1 MKISKKSVLIAMSW
15 MFTMAS
21 LWLMYVFAENSI
33 DLNVDPNNAIQHFKN
48 VKIISRNINNKTH
61 AIINKIWNLIWIET
75 DYNFVLT
82 NEWKIKCDIDGDWD
96 VDSNDTSEIENYIM
110 TRSPTSQ
117 CNQNSCDI
125 NNDWMVTTEDL
136 NICVNVVLGQDNFG
150 WGTKRPNQIL
160 GWVTWSS
167 ILWWNGN
174 MIEKGFFNEIL
185 WWKENK
191 IEGGKNNSI
200 LGWITNKKWN
210 WNHSV
215 IFWWKNNEITWSY
228 SSIVWWEWNKVT
240 KSGAMAIWNNNTTN
254 GYNSVAMWSGSTL
267 SGQNSFLWTD
277 GNSSEGI
284 LEQNNIFAIK
294 WKNWVVVNT
303 TKAHNLAQ
311 LTVSGSLIVYDNKKV
326 LECTDNTKWVLKVID
341 GDVYNNNQKCFCS
354 CDGSWR
360 NALHEWT
367 RCEALCN
374 NEAWLQ
380 AECGMVEAICG
391 TIPYSY
397 TWAGTSWACIVWELV
412 EWTWAFLINTQS
424 DNTEWIHRSCQT
436 AYWQVTGCMQQLTWA
451 SCPNLRT
458 WYECIWDHE
467 ELTWHLI
474 TNPNPPVDSATFWK
488 YDPELDKPCT
498 YMCDQYG
505 EWDSDQKKC
514 IFHECR
520 WDLPEG
526 AKLNDEIALPLND
539 TTDYFYS
546 NTSTWACS
554 YKCNAEFGYYYSG
567 ALNKCVTCP
576 EWQTY
581 DEIDGTCKVA
591 CDMSKTSFETI
602 TIMDESW
609 YAITIADR
617 NLWATSNN
625 TWEVSSYG
633 CYFQWWNNYG
643 FQPQWNLET
652 STDFVNTRGY
662 GPWNPYTSEIFRVWT
677 GEINN
682 EGMLQ
687 AYRPNDYDWSSPAN
701 HNLWWWA
708 YDSGN
713 NAFWVLDPNKE
724 NRRWPCPEW
733 YHVPSIWERND
744 LLTLWYNE
752 EYKSAWSG
760 NLPYIKDSGKIISF
774 KWTWEGWLGWAESMR
789 FVKAFRDYFKLPP
802 ASSREF
808 YDFAPGVTYW
818 QWWSFW
824 TSSSPRLTGTFT
836 SNSLA
841 KDRVIKIHPNVANS
855 FDYNLIG
862 EGYVWHWLTWRK
874 KWAQSVRCFKD
885 VPECPS
891 WKVWNQSELRCE
903 NRTDCDVEHTA
914 IQNLEL
920 FLISS
925 TWEISHF
932 TMMDRNLWAFEV
944 YNQKGENEQ
953 NARSLWCHF
962 QWWNNNGFSLWA
974 QSTRYGINPTT
985 YAPSSYSNNKIYCKD
1000 RNGNTGNEPEN
1011 ELDLNEWWNIFG
1023 SQYTPINYHLRW
1035 WGYISNSR
1043 SFKNWYWS
1051 DWSDIDRR
1059 WPCPEWYHV
1068 PRWIEMNDL
1077 VNSWNDASISRWAI
1091 WKNFASDLLMPYGR
1105 YIEVY
1110 CGEQNRLKVWWW
1122 IWLSDHIY
1130 KYYSWDDTWWHY
1142 MNHLKKFT
1150 DNSTISFSRNW
1161 LAHGYPVRCVKND
1174 MSTLPQKVTIHADGW
1189 TGAVIAIDWETEG
1202 TGKITALWTPTKNG
1216 IDFLW
1221 WYSSQSFAAEFKVN
1235 TWDYISSGGH
1245 LYARWD
1251 GCNIVDTAVQDLEVF
1266 FLLSPSRISHYVMM
1280 DRNLWATEAFNQD
1293 ISSPNES
1300 SYGCYFQWWN
1310 NYPFNRG
1317 RSGASYITWTLTN
1330 TKDYGPNAVNGYYS
1344 NSKRHCR
1351 RPTGQSGYV
1360 MYTADRSGIPF
1371 ATWLW
1376 WWWATPDWDNYRND
1390 QRWSWWIDWTD
1401 IDRQWPCPAGYHI
1414 PRGIEMETIMQEWK
1428 NISDCPYDTGTIAL
1442 QKAKEFASE
1451 LLLPFA
1457 WFNGIWCP
1465 QNEYLW
1471 GGTIWNYM
1479 ISDYIYG
1486 NYRNHLHMWISS
1498 AGDGLYLYLNGP
1510 SFGYSLR
1517 CVKNNISDT
1526 PQKVTIN
1533 AYGWTGA
1540 VIAIDWETAEN
1551 GRIVTLWEPKKDGY
1565 DFWGWYSD
1573 PLFSSRIYTWDNIS
1587 KEWNLYAKWIAKD
1600 CDIAN
1605 TAIQDLELF
1614 FLSETW
1620 NISHYMMM
1628 DRNLWATEIYNKNSS
1643 SQNKKSFGCF
1653 FQWWNNYWF
1662 PMEIGNT
1669 RSTPID
1675 VSSYWPDNYYINST
1689 LFCNG
1694 AEWRMYTWLF
1704 TDLWWWI
1711 TNTDISKKW
1720 PCPEWYHIPNLYET
1734 NMLINGWKSA
1744 SAWSWIQFASD
1755 ILLPFAG
1762 AISPNCGSGYKN
1774 VWGNFWSSDMSA
1786 NWRTPHHIFILK
1798 SWEIGTTSN
1807 WVATGFPL
1815 RCVKNNLTTSPQKVT
1830 IHPDGWTGAVIAID
1844 WESEWSGKIMTLW
1857 TPSKLG
1863 YSFSWRYSD
1872 EWFTNKVNTWDY
1884 ISSGVNLYAKWDELI
1899 AVFMEWSEFNNILSS
1914 LAGIK
1919 WNINRVKR
1927 IDSIL
1932 SWVTTGLIS
1941 DVNSPAPIIARYD
1954 SWSIYYYSEANKVYL
1969 NENSQWMFESFTNL
1983 EQIDVSRWNTTNVK
1997 TMSGMFRWCSGLLSL
2012 DVSNWDTS
2020 NVTNMSSM
2028 FENCYSLTNLDVS
2041 RWNTSNVSDMSRMF
2055 VDCSSLEELD
2065 VSKWNTSN
2073 VTTMFAVFWWNKN
2086 YMNLKHL
2093 DVSKWDTS
2101 KVTTMRSMFRNC
2113 IELTWLDVSNW
2124 NTSNV
2129 ENMYM
2134 LFWAEYDYMNLEY
2147 IDVSKWDT
2155 SKVTNMR
2162 GTFRNCIKLTWLD
2175 VSNWNTSNVIDMGFM
2190 FASMA
2195 KNGGA
2200 LPMKLENLD
2209 VSNWDTSSVT
2219 DMGDMF
2225 QNCVDLSWLDV
2236 SNWDTSSV
2244 TDMWYMFYGCSKL
2257 TKLDVSNWDTS
2268 NVTNMDAMFYKCSN
2282 LTELDLTNRKTNKVT
2297 NMSVMFH
2304 SNTNLKTIYASTW
2317 FVTTKVTS
2325 DTDWASLFYDDTK
2338 LVWWFGTRY
2347 SSSHIH
2353 IDYAKIDSES
2363 QSWYFTQLKATYL
2376 LPWKEFN
2383 KTIKRLANN
2392 RALDYNS
2399 FIHLNWFIQWTWDTI
2414 PSWVT
2419 TWILST
2425 DDSIYP
2431 VYTRFDSWTI
2441 YYYTEAHK
2449 IYMNPDSSDMFF
2461 GFFYGDNVLTSL
2473 DLNNWD
2479 SSKVI
2484 NMESMFQHCENLTW
2498 INISDWDTSNVTNM
2512 SRMFYYCHN
2521 LEDLDVSKWNTSN
2534 VTDMTA
2540 MFEGCRNLT
2549 ELDVSKWNTSNVT
2562 SMQQMFHSC
2571 NNLTEL
2577 DVSNWD
2583 TSSVTNMS
2591 YMFMLTSNLRPHL
2604 LSKLDVSKWD
2614 TSSVTDMKEMFY
2626 GCDNLAELD
2635 VSHWDTSSVINMD
2648 GMFKNCSSLTNLNV
2662 SKWDTSNVT
2671 MMTQMFDGCN
2681 NLTELD
2687 VSNWDTHNVKYMNGM
2702 FKNCSSL
2709 TNLNV
2714 SKWNTNNV
2722 MNTESMFYGCTNLE
2736 WLDIS
2741 KWNTN
2746 KVNNMEYMFYN
2757 CKNLTE
2763 LDVSNWNTNRTNYME
2778 YMFGKCINLNTIYSS
2793 WWSFNTTYVSSSN
2806 NMFSWDTKII
2816 WGFGTR
2822 YNSSKLNKEYA
2833 RIDSEFQ
2840 SWYFTQLKATY
2851 LLPWKQFN
2859 QTIKKLAWLNN
2870 PTYSTSNTTI
2880 TQIAQWTWSI
2890 IPSWV
2895 TTWLIS
2901 TNDSAYPTYAW
2912 FDNSWIIY
2920 YYTEANKIYLNQ
2932 DSSYMFSNCSNLI
2945 DLDLNSWDTSNVI
2958 NMSSMFSNCTSLKKI
2973 DIDEWNTSNVTNME
2987 RMFWNCNNLAELD
3000 VSKWDTSNVIK
3011 MNLMF
3016 YLCRSLTGLDVSNWN
3031 TSNVTDMSEMF
3042 DGCSNLTELNVSNF
3056 DTSKVTD
3063 MSDMFGR
3070 CSNLTELDVSNFD
3083 TSNVTDMSNMFGSC
3097 TNLTELNISNWDT
3110 RNVINMEQMFRWC
3123 ENLKVLDVS
3132 NFDTS
3137 KVTNMYRMFLNC
3149 SSLTWLDVSNFD
3161 TSNVTDMS
3169 DMFGSCTNLTE
3180 LNVSNWDTRNVI
3192 NMERMFRWCE
3202 NLKVLDVS
3210 KWDTSNVIWRMADG
3224 VIIDW
3229 GMERMFENC
3238 TSLENLDVSNWD
3250 VSKLRDV
3257 RRIFSNCK
3265 SLKKLDLSNRDTKN
3279 WTNMIGIFD
3288 WCSAL
3293 TELDVSNWDTSNV
3306 TEMHNVFKGC
3316 SALTWLDVSN
3326 WNTSNVTNMFG
3337 LFSSCKNLKELDVS
3351 KWNTSKVQNMQNIFY
3366 GCNNLKTIYA
3376 SSYFVTSGL
3385 KSGDKYHS
3393 DMFLGDTKLVW
3404 WNGTTYDSSYVDK
3417 TYARIDQPWTPW
3429 YFTLKQ

>member
-1 MKISKKSVLIAMSW
+1 MKISKKAVLLAMSW

-48 VKIISRNINNKTH
+48 VKIISTNINNETY

-82 NEWKIKCDIDGDWD
+82 KSWSNEKNSIKNAI
-96 VDSNDTSEIENYIM
+96 
-110 TRSPTSQ
+110 
-117 CNQNSCDI
+117 
-125 NNDWMVTTEDL
+125 
-136 NICVNVVLGQDNFG
+136 
-150 WGTKRPNQIL
+150 
-160 GWVTWSS
+160 TWSS
-167 ILWWNGN
+167 ILWWTENS
-174 MIEKGFFNEIL
+174 IENWTHNEIL

-240 KSGAMAIWNNNTTN
+240 KSRAMAIWNNNTTN

-488 YDPELDKPCT
+488 YDPELKLPCT
-498 YMCDQYG
+498 YKCDQYG

-526 AKLNDEIALPLND
+526 AKLNDEMALPLND

-546 NTSTWACS
+546 DTSTWACS
-554 YKCNAEFGYYYSG
+554 YKCNIEFGYYYSG
-567 ALNKCVTCP
+567 TLNKCVTCP

-652 STDFVNTRGY
+652 STDFVDTRGY
-662 GPWNPYTSEIFRVWT
+662 GPWNPYSSQIFRVRT
-677 GEINN
+677 GILESGWVTI
-682 EGMLQ
+682 
-687 AYRPNDYDWSSPAN
+687 YWPNDDDWSSPAN
-701 HNLWWWA
+701 DNLWWWA
-708 YDSGN
+708 NDSSS
-713 NAFWVLDPNKE
+713 NAFGVLDLDKE
-724 NRRWPCPEW
+724 NRQWPCPDW

-744 LLTLWYNE
+744 LLIMWYNK
-752 EYKSAWSG
+752 EYKAEWVES
-760 NLPYIKDSGKIISF
+760 LQYIKDSERIANFRS
-774 KWTWEGWLGWAESMR
+774 GWVSSLGRVGSIEL
-789 FVKAFRDYFKLPP
+789 VKAFRDYFLLPP
-802 ASSREF
+802 AWSREF
-808 YDFAPGVTYW
+808 LDFMPGVTYW
-818 QWWSFW
+818 HGWSFW
-824 TSSSPRLTGTFT
+824 TSSSPWLSGSFT
-836 SNSLA
+836 VGSLA
-841 KDRVIKIHPNVANS
+841 KNRMTREHPNVANS
-855 FDYNLIG
+855 FDYNITRG
-862 EGYVWHWLTWRK
+862 EWYVWNWLAWRK
-874 KWAQSVRCFKD
+874 MAAQSVRCFKD

-903 NRTDCDVEHTA
+903 SRTGCDVEHTA
-914 IQNLEL
+914 IQDLEL

-932 TMMDRNLWAFEV
+932 TMMDRNLWATEI
-944 YNQKGENEQ
+944 YNQEGKNSQ
-953 NARSLWCHF
+953 NPWSYGCYF
-962 QWWNNNGFSLWA
+962 QWWNNYGFSTWA
-974 QSTRYGINPTT
+974 ATTTRQVNP
-985 YAPSSYSNNKIYCKD
+985 ASFWPSQYSNDKYYCYTSGYNDPSLYTSINWHIWWWWWRKN
-1000 RNGNTGNEPEN
+1000 NG
-1011 ELDLNEWWNIFG
+1011 W
-1023 SQYTPINYHLRW
+1023 
-1035 WGYISNSR
+1035 SN
-1043 SFKNWYWS
+1043 WS
-1051 DWSDIDRR
+1051 DGTDIDRQ
-1059 WPCPEWYHV
+1059 WPCPAWYHV
-1068 PRWIEMNDL
+1068 PRGKEMDDL
-1077 VNSWNDASISRWAI
+1077 LEDWGNANSLRENKWDA
-1091 WKNFASDLLMPYGR
+1091 FASHILMPYGTYMEVWCGWQNR
-1105 YIEVY
+1105 TRNWWWVWLSDGYNKNGGQYIEV
-1110 CGEQNRLKVWWW
+1110 EIQ
-1122 IWLSDHIY
+1122 
-1130 KYYSWDDTWWHY
+1130 DDGPAFHG
-1142 MNHLKKFT
+1142 
-1150 DNSTISFSRNW
+1150 ISQT
-1161 LAHGYPVRCVKND
+1161 HGMQVRCVKNNLRD
-1174 MSTLPQKVTIHADGW
+1174 ILSKVSVHPDGW

-1221 WYSSQSFAAEFKVN
+1221 WYSNPSFAAEFKVN

-1310 NYPFNRG
+1310 NYPFNWWRIW
-1317 RSGASYITWTLTN
+1317 SSATTWTLTDTEN
-1330 TKDYGPNAVNGYYS
+1330 YGPGRSKGYYY
-1344 NSKRHCR
+1344 NSTRYCV
-1351 RPTGQSGYV
+1351 GGWGEG
-1360 MYTADRSGIPF
+1360 MYPYADRAGGIPL
-1371 ATWLW
+1371 ATWFW
-1376 WWWATPDWDNYRND
+1376 WWWWIKTDGDTYTD
-1390 QRWSWWIDWTD
+1390 SWWINWTD
-1401 IDRQWPCPAGYHI
+1401 IDRQWPCPTWYHI
-1414 PRGIEMETIMQEWK
+1414 PRGKEMENIMDNRKVISNYNQSDSQ
-1428 NISDCPYDTGTIAL
+1428 NIKLEKSKIMASD
-1442 QKAKEFASE
+1442 

-1457 WFNGIWCP
+1457 WWNGEGCE
-1465 QNEYLW
+1465 NENHYLW
-1471 GGTIWNYM
+1471 KGMFWKYL
-1479 ISDYIYG
+1479 ISDYYKFEK
-1486 NYRNHLHMWISS
+1486 NHLHIWETSDP
-1498 AGDGLYLYLNGP
+1498 DGIFLKGNWPAYGF
-1510 SFGYSLR
+1510 SMR

-2209 VSNWDTSSVT
+2209 VSNWDTSSVN

-2225 QNCVDLSWLDV
+2225 KNCVDLSWLDV
-2236 SNWDTSSV
+2236 SKWNTSNVS
-2244 TDMWYMFYGCSKL
+2244 DMWYMFNGCSKL
-2257 TKLDVSNWDTS
+2257 TNLDVSNWDTS
-2268 NVTNMDAMFYKCSN
+2268 DVTDMEAMFYKCSN

-2297 NMSVMFH
+2297 NMSFMFN

-2325 DTDWASLFYDDTK
+2325 DTGWDYLFY
-2338 LVWWFGTRY
+2338 
-2347 SSSHIH
+2347 
-2353 IDYAKIDSES
+2353 
-2363 QSWYFTQLKATYL
+2363 
-2376 LPWKEFN
+2376 
-2383 KTIKRLANN
+2383 
-2392 RALDYNS
+2392 
-2399 FIHLNWFIQWTWDTI
+2399 
-2414 PSWVT
+2414 
-2419 TWILST
+2419 
-2425 DDSIYP
+2425 
-2431 VYTRFDSWTI
+2431 
-2441 YYYTEAHK
+2441 
-2449 IYMNPDSSDMFF
+2449 
-2461 GFFYGDNVLTSL
+2461 
-2473 DLNNWD
+2473 
-2479 SSKVI
+2479 
-2484 NMESMFQHCENLTW
+2484 
-2498 INISDWDTSNVTNM
+2498 
-2512 SRMFYYCHN
+2512 
-2521 LEDLDVSKWNTSN
+2521 
-2534 VTDMTA
+2534 
-2540 MFEGCRNLT
+2540 
-2549 ELDVSKWNTSNVT
+2549 
-2562 SMQQMFHSC
+2562 
-2571 NNLTEL
+2571 
-2577 DVSNWD
+2577 
-2583 TSSVTNMS
+2583 
-2591 YMFMLTSNLRPHL
+2591 
-2604 LSKLDVSKWD
+2604 
-2614 TSSVTDMKEMFY
+2614 
-2626 GCDNLAELD
+2626 
-2635 VSHWDTSSVINMD
+2635 
-2648 GMFKNCSSLTNLNV
+2648 
-2662 SKWDTSNVT
+2662 
-2671 MMTQMFDGCN
+2671 
-2681 NLTELD
+2681 
-2687 VSNWDTHNVKYMNGM
+2687 
-2702 FKNCSSL
+2702 
-2709 TNLNV
+2709 
-2714 SKWNTNNV
+2714 
-2722 MNTESMFYGCTNLE
+2722 
-2736 WLDIS
+2736 
-2741 KWNTN
+2741 
-2746 KVNNMEYMFYN
+2746 
-2757 CKNLTE
+2757 
-2763 LDVSNWNTNRTNYME
+2763 
-2778 YMFGKCINLNTIYSS
+2778 
-2793 WWSFNTTYVSSSN
+2793 
-2806 NMFSWDTKII
+2806 
-2816 WGFGTR
+2816 
-2822 YNSSKLNKEYA
+2822 
-2833 RIDSEFQ
+2833 
-2840 SWYFTQLKATY
+2840 
-2851 LLPWKQFN
+2851 
-2859 QTIKKLAWLNN
+2859 
-2870 PTYSTSNTTI
+2870 
-2880 TQIAQWTWSI
+2880 
-2890 IPSWV
+2890 
-2895 TTWLIS
+2895 
-2901 TNDSAYPTYAW
+2901 
-2912 FDNSWIIY
+2912 
-2920 YYTEANKIYLNQ
+2920 
-2932 DSSYMFSNCSNLI
+2932 
-2945 DLDLNSWDTSNVI
+2945 
-2958 NMSSMFSNCTSLKKI
+2958 
-2973 DIDEWNTSNVTNME
+2973 
-2987 RMFWNCNNLAELD
+2987 
-3000 VSKWDTSNVIK
+3000 
-3011 MNLMF
+3011 
-3016 YLCRSLTGLDVSNWN
+3016 
-3031 TSNVTDMSEMF
+3031 
-3042 DGCSNLTELNVSNF
+3042 
-3056 DTSKVTD
+3056 
-3063 MSDMFGR
+3063 
-3070 CSNLTELDVSNFD
+3070 
-3083 TSNVTDMSNMFGSC
+3083 
-3097 TNLTELNISNWDT
+3097 
-3110 RNVINMEQMFRWC
+3110 
-3123 ENLKVLDVS
+3123 
-3132 NFDTS
+3132 
-3137 KVTNMYRMFLNC
+3137 
-3149 SSLTWLDVSNFD
+3149 
-3161 TSNVTDMS
+3161 
-3169 DMFGSCTNLTE
+3169 
-3180 LNVSNWDTRNVI
+3180 
-3192 NMERMFRWCE
+3192 
-3202 NLKVLDVS
+3202 
-3210 KWDTSNVIWRMADG
+3210 
-3224 VIIDW
+3224 
-3229 GMERMFENC
+3229 
-3238 TSLENLDVSNWD
+3238 
-3250 VSKLRDV
+3250 
-3257 RRIFSNCK
+3257 
-3265 SLKKLDLSNRDTKN
+3265 
-3279 WTNMIGIFD
+3279 
-3288 WCSAL
+3288 
-3293 TELDVSNWDTSNV
+3293 
-3306 TEMHNVFKGC
+3306 
-3316 SALTWLDVSN
+3316 
-3326 WNTSNVTNMFG
+3326 
-3337 LFSSCKNLKELDVS
+3337 
-3351 KWNTSKVQNMQNIFY
+3351 
-3366 GCNNLKTIYA
+3366 
-3376 SSYFVTSGL
+3376 
-3385 KSGDKYHS
+3385 
-3393 DMFLGDTKLVW
+3393 GDTKLVW
-3404 WNGTTYDSSYVDK
+3404 WNRTEYSSSHTDK
-3417 TYARIDQPWTPW
+3417 EYARIDQPWTPW